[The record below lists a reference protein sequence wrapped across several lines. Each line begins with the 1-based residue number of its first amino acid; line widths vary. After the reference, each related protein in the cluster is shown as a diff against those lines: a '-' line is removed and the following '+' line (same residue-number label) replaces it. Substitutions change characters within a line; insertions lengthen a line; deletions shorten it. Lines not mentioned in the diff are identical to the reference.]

1 MMTESKI
8 RKNLLRYREIL
19 LKRAKKDEIEEIKE
33 TFDNALS
40 YFVEERIERAAR
52 NRERPFIVRNTV
64 SGLEFKAKNVHIVFP
79 DSFGNPEMYMEYE
92 DTDLVERTLNSNEF
106 DENKLT
112 KETYKQLIELNK
124 KFEVLEP
131 TGIDRYQVAITLF
144 NVRPDFVDYTSN
156 KLGFIFEHHIFEMG
170 TVHGDRWYK
179 EAEEALRV
187 FQRNRRPF

>member
-1 MMTESKI
+1 MMTESKT
-8 RKNLLRYREIL
+8 RKNLLHYREIL
-19 LKRAKKDEIEEIKE
+19 LSQAAESEIEEIKE

-40 YFVEERIERAAR
+40 YFVEERIERAAC
-52 NRERPFIVRNTV
+52 NRERPFIIRNTV

-112 KETYKQLIELNK
+112 KETYKRLIELNK

-156 KLGFIFEHHIFEMG
+156 KLGFTFEHHIFEMG
-170 TVHGDRWYK
+170 TVHGERWYK

>member
-1 MMTESKI
+1 MMTESKT
-8 RKNLLRYREIL
+8 RKNLLHYREIL
-19 LKRAKKDEIEEIKE
+19 LSQAAESEIEEIKE

-40 YFVEERIERAAR
+40 YFVEERMERAAR
-52 NRERPFIVRNTV
+52 NRERPFIIRNTI
-64 SGLEFKAKNVHIVFP
+64 SKLEFKAKNVHIVFP
-79 DSFGNPEMYMEYE
+79 DSFGDTEMYMEYE
-92 DTDLVERTLNSNEF
+92 DTDLVERTLNYSEF
-106 DENKLT
+106 INQKLT
-112 KETYKQLIELNK
+112 KKTYKQLMGLNE

-156 KLGFIFEHHIFEMG
+156 KLGFTFEHYIFEMG

-179 EAEEALRV
+179 EAEEAHRV